1 MINPNEIENLNISPE
16 IENKNKRSIE
26 YKIPFPENLAS
37 RIERFIEKFHTSYKN
52 LFNYLLNE
60 HFNMLH
66 YEIKEDDNELLT
78 FYYFCVDSIFS
89 ENSNSDDIP
98 PNKAEVR
105 TVNIIVKITEEFDT
119 VIKEIC
125 EAIYHKPELFI
136 SKAIKCQW
144 ERIKSDID
152 AGYYYIIDDFCNAS
166 RIKQAL
172 EKVLKQS
179 KAEKK
184 LSKNEGVD
192 KSEAKD

>member
-98 PNKAEVR
+98 PNKAEVK

-152 AGYYYIIDDFCNAS
+152 AGYYYIIDDFCNVS

-179 KAEKK
+179 MANKI
-184 LSKNEGVD
+184 
-192 KSEAKD
+192 